1 MNDDY
6 LNKIIE
12 EGEKKII
19 QSSEPKLEVLNKV
32 YKLLTKNNKKNKLE
46 LLQELPIY
54 MVSTNPIKEGIELV
68 KKISKLGIEFVRLGT
83 DISRKYTYFIEVEF
97 IRFIIIDFIP
107 KKYIKN
113 VEKYKDLYL
122 FGRNCATIGK
132 PLDNPESWNK
142 VINNINQF
150 EKFPKIKEDVIKSK
164 KSYQDILKK
173 MKNKYLLGGIL
184 SFDNTVK
191 PLDTIIIHIE
201 DKVKGDEIPNLL
213 PPFEIKEIDKT
224 NVIIFTLDDCISY
237 FDDYISPFYSMY
249 ILIGLFLTDIYKT
262 DLYNLKLNYKELTEK
277 CMGITANIS
286 LERKKTRSNDPF
298 YINYTIDRQNVKIPD
313 FE

>member
-12 EGEKKII
+12 EGEKNII

-32 YKLLTKNNKKNKLE
+32 YKLLTKKTKKSKLE

-54 MVSTNPIKEGIELV
+54 IVSTNPIKDGIELV
-68 KKISKLGIEFVRLGT
+68 KKINKLGIEFVRLGT
-83 DISRKYTYFIEVEF
+83 DISRKYTYFVEVEF

-122 FGRNCATIGK
+122 FGRNCSTIGK

-150 EKFPKIKEDVIKSK
+150 NNFPKIKEEIKSK
-164 KSYQDILKK
+164 KGYNEILKK
-173 MKNKYLLGGIL
+173 IKEEYLLGGVL
-184 SFDNTVK
+184 SFDNTIR
-191 PLDTIIIHIE
+191 PLDTIIIHTE
-201 DKVKGDEIPNLL
+201 NKVKGEEIPNLL
-213 PPFEIKEIDKT
+213 PPFEIKEK

-237 FDDYISPFYSMY
+237 FDNYVSPFYSMY

-262 DLYNLKLNYKELTEK
+262 DLSKLELNYKKLTEK
-277 CMGITANIS
+277 CTGITANIA

-298 YINYTIDRQNVKIPD
+298 YINYTVDKQNVKIPE